1 VLENLEI
8 LLAIVGVL
16 AMLPGRFQHTSV
28 TMQQRLRAYPLRYLT
43 VRYPTLRLAALAFT
57 GLGLCAASAAFAQK
71 QQVAIAIHGGAGV
84 IDRAKLTP
92 QREAAIRADLERAV
106 RAGYAKLTAG
116 ASSVEAV
123 STAVIILEDSPYF
136 NAGKGAVYT
145 ADRTHELD
153 AAIMDGARRRAGAI
167 AGVKRIKNPVLL
179 ARAVMEQSQHVLLTG
194 VGAENFARSI
204 GMKFVSTSY
213 FNTPERLDALKQ
225 AQRLERLKPQ
235 AKLPGKSYFGTVG
248 SVALDMQGRLAA
260 ATSTGGMTNKRFG
273 RVGDA
278 PLIGAGT
285 FADQRCAVS
294 ATGHGEYFIRSVVAY
309 DICARAQYQSQSVE
323 TSAKKVVMEELKNLG
338 GEGGVITIDANGNIS
353 MPFNSLGMYRAA
365 IDAQG
370 QVSVEIF

>member
-1 VLENLEI
+1 MPI
-8 LLAIVGVL
+8 Y
-16 AMLPGRFQHTSV
+16 
-28 TMQQRLRAYPLRYLT
+28 LRASEIPPLM
-43 VRYPTLRLAALAFT
+43 AQMALATFAFM
-57 GLGLCAASAAFAQK
+57 LLSAPVANAQK

-92 QREAAIRADLERAV
+92 ARESAIRADLERAV
-106 RAGYAKLTAG
+106 RAGYARLTAG

-123 STAVIILEDSPYF
+123 STAVVILEDSPYF

-167 AGVKRIKNPVLL
+167 AGIKRIKNPVLL
-179 ARAVMEQSQHVLLTG
+179 ARAVMEQSPHVMLTG

-204 GMKFVSTSY
+204 GMKFVPQSY
-213 FNTPERLDALKQ
+213 FHTPERLDALKQ

-235 AKLPGKSYFGTVG
+235 AKLPNKSYFGTVG
-248 SVALDMQGRLAA
+248 SVALDLQGKLAA
-260 ATSTGGMTNKRFG
+260 ATSTGGMTNKRYG

-309 DICARAQYQSQSVE
+309 DICARAQYLAQSVE
-323 TSAKKVVMEELKNLG
+323 VAAKKVVLEELKTLG
-338 GEGGVITIDANGNIS
+338 GEGGVISMDANGNIT
-353 MPFNSLGMYRAA
+353 MPFNSPGMYRAS
-365 IDAQG
+365 IDTEG
-370 QVSVEIF
+370 RVSVEIF